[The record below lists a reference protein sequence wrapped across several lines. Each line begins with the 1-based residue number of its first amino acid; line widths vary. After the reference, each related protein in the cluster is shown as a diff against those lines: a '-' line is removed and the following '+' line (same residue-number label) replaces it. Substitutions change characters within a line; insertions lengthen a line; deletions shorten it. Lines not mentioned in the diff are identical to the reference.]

1 MAARVFGH
9 FGLKVLSIGLAVALW
24 YMIAGQR
31 QAERS
36 LRVPLEYQNI
46 PEQLE
51 LMGDPPGTV
60 DVRVKGGSGTLGQLR
75 TGDLVALV
83 DLRNAR
89 PGRRLFHVTPE
100 HVTAPTGIRVVHVQ
114 PATVAL
120 TFEASVTKTV
130 PVVPAIDGDPAP
142 GYLVG
147 RVSASPATVDVV
159 GPESVVR
166 QLTEATTEP
175 VSLRGAT
182 RLVRDTVTIGLADPA
197 ARLQT
202 PRSAVVT
209 VEILPMPVD
218 RVITDV
224 PVILR
229 NLTRGRRAQASPR
242 AVTVSARGPKAN
254 VQGVKATDLP
264 VYVDLSGL
272 RAGRYNLP
280 VRVDPVANLS
290 ITAIEPDSINV
301 RIQ

>member
-1 MAARVFGH
+1 V
-9 FGLKVLSIGLAVALW
+9 S
-24 YMIAGQR
+24 
-31 QAERS
+31 
-36 LRVPLEYQNI
+36 
-46 PEQLE
+46 
-51 LMGDPPGTV
+51 
-60 DVRVKGGSGTLGQLR
+60 
-75 TGDLVALV
+75 
-83 DLRNAR
+83 
-89 PGRRLFHVTPE
+89 
-100 HVTAPTGIRVVHVQ
+100 APTGIRVVHVQ
-114 PATVAL
+114 PATVVL
-120 TFEASVTKTV
+120 TFEAAVTKTV

-175 VSLRGAT
+175 VSLRGAAS
-182 RLVRDTVTIGLADPA
+182 LVRDTVTIGLPNPA

-209 VEILPMPVD
+209 VEILPTPVD

-229 NLTRGRRAQASPR
+229 NLTRGRRAHASPR
-242 AVTVSARGPKAN
+242 AVTISARGPKSAL
-254 VQGVKATDLP
+254 QGVKPSDLP

-280 VRVDPVANLS
+280 GRVDPVAEVS
-290 ITAIEPDSINV
+290 VTAVEPESINV